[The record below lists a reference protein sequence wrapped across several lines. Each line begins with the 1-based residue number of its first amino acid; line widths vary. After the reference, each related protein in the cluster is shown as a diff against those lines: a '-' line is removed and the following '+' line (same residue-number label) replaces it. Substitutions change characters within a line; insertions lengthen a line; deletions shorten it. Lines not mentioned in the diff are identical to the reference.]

1 MTTPNRFAAGA
12 IDLGEVK
19 ARAEAKAEAEA
30 RAKAQAAREAAGAP
44 AGGPHGSGAGV
55 ALAADLTM
63 ENVEA
68 ELIKRSAQVPV
79 IVLIGTARSPE
90 SEQLKSDFG
99 QLVQAAGG
107 KFVFRYIDA
116 DSQSQV
122 AQMFGI
128 QGLPTVVAIASG
140 QPIANFEGG
149 QPMEALQ
156 QWTGAVINAV
166 DGQLPG
172 LPEQPEGEQQTQEE
186 PEDPRLVAAGQ
197 ALEAGDFDAAI
208 AQYEDILAHE
218 PKNKE
223 ALQAR
228 DSAKLLKRLNQDGG
242 SANPIAEADA
252 DPSNK
257 DKAFAAADAHIAEG
271 NPEAAFDRLI
281 TLMTTSAG
289 DDKAAIKDR
298 LLELFA
304 LFDAADARVISARSK
319 MASALF

>member
-30 RAKAQAAREAAGAP
+30 RAKADAARAA
-44 AGGPHGSGAGV
+44 AGGPSSANPATGGPV

-63 ENVEA
+63 DNVEA
-68 ELIKRSAQVPV
+68 ELIKRSAQVAV

-90 SEQLKSDFG
+90 SEQLKSDFT
-99 QLVQAAGG
+99 QLAQSASGR
-107 KFVFRYIDA
+107 FVFRYIDA
-116 DSQSQV
+116 DSQPQV

-149 QPMEALQ
+149 QPLEALQ
-156 QWTGAVINAV
+156 QWTAAVVKAV

-172 LPEQPEGEQQTQEE
+172 LPDQAEVDSHQEE
-186 PEDPRLVAAGQ
+186 PEDPRFVAAAQ
-197 ALEAGDFDAAI
+197 ALQAGDFDNAI
-208 AQYEDILAHE
+208 AQYEEILAHE

-223 ALQAR
+223 AMQAR
-228 DSAKLLKRLNQDGG
+228 DSAKLLKRLNQEDG
-242 SANPIAEADA
+242 SANPVADADA
-252 DPSNK
+252 DPHNVE
-257 DKAFAAADAHIAEG
+257 KAFAAADAHIAEG

-281 TLMTTSAG
+281 ALMSNSSG
-289 DDKAAIKDR
+289 DQKGAIKDR

-304 LFDAADARVISARSK
+304 LFEATDARVITARSK

>member
-19 ARAEAKAEAEA
+19 ARAEAKAQAEA
-30 RAKAQAAREAAGAP
+30 QAKAQAARAAAGAP
-44 AGGPHGSGAGV
+44 TPAGAAGGVSPV
-55 ALAADLTM
+55 VDLTM

-68 ELIKRSAQVPV
+68 ELLKRSAQVPV

-90 SEQLKSDFG
+90 SEQLKADLSQLAHASNKKFIFG
-99 QLVQAAGG
+99 
-107 KFVFRYIDA
+107 YIDA
-116 DSQSQV
+116 DTQQQV
-122 AQMFGI
+122 AGMFGI

-149 QPMEALQ
+149 QPMENLQ
-156 QWTGAVINAV
+156 QWTAAVVKAV

-172 LPEQPEGEQQTQEE
+172 LPDEGEQAE
-186 PEDPRLVAAGQ
+186 PEAPADPRFEAAGQ

-208 AQYEDILAHE
+208 AQYEDILVHE

-228 DSAKLLKRLNQDGG
+228 DSAKLLKRLNTEGG
-242 SANPIAEADA
+242 AANPIAEADA
-252 DPSNK
+252 DPQNQ

-281 TLMTTSAG
+281 TLLSASAG
-289 DDKAAIKDR
+289 DDKVAVKDR

-304 LFDAADARVISARSK
+304 LFDAADARVIAARSK

>member
-1 MTTPNRFAAGA
+1 MTTPNRFTAGA

-30 RAKAQAAREAAGAP
+30 RAARTAAGGA
-44 AGGPHGSGAGV
+44 AGTGTGGGV
-55 ALAADLTM
+55 ALVADLTM
-63 ENVEA
+63 DNVEA
-68 ELIKRSAQVPV
+68 ELIKRSAQVAV

-90 SEQLKSDFG
+90 SEQLKSDFT
-99 QLVQAAGG
+99 QLAQSAGG
-107 KFVFRYIDA
+107 RFVFRYIDA
-116 DSQSQV
+116 DSQTQV

-128 QGLPTVVAIASG
+128 QGLPTVVALASG

-149 QPMEALQ
+149 QPIQALQ
-156 QWTGAVINAV
+156 QWTAAVIKAV
-166 DGQLPG
+166 GDQLPG
-172 LPEQPEGEQQTQEE
+172 LPTQPEGEDDPAE
-186 PEDPRLVAAGQ
+186 PQDPRFAAAGE
-197 ALEAGDFDAAI
+197 ALQAGDFDGAI
-208 AQYEDILAHE
+208 AQYEDILVHE

-242 SANPIAEADA
+242 SANPIADADA
-252 DPSNK
+252 DPQNK

-281 TLMTTSAG
+281 ALMATSAG
-289 DDKAAIKDR
+289 DEKSAIKDR

-304 LFDAADARVISARSK
+304 LFDATDARVITARSK